1 MRYSPGGRLEMVNSP
16 RGPVSALRCRLVSW
30 WTRCTATRWIGFRP
44 ASVTVPRTDWPLAA
58 RGSRRASRHTKNRS
72 RPHGVTPVAVRMG
85 MKNRSLTVAARM
97 DPVRE
102 RSAAMRSSINRF
114 RSTCRVLL
122 QLVRSGTRRMKILAF
137 TAGAAKMYCGSCL
150 RDNALAAELKRQG
163 HDIILLPLY
172 TPTRSDESNVSEPV
186 VLMNGISVCLDQQ
199 AAYFRKPHR
208 LLDSLWDA
216 RWMLKL
222 ASQTSIEVDP
232 HLLGGMTVSMLRG
245 EDGYQLKEIRKL
257 SGWLSAW
264 LRHEAPP
271 DLVTLPNS
279 LLIGLARPVRDAL
292 NRPVCCTL
300 QGEEM
305 FLSQLQE
312 PYRTQSRELIR
323 AKIHDVD
330 GFVAVSRY
338 SAGYWMREM
347 GIPENQMHVVP
358 LGINLE
364 GYHAAERAPHQPFR
378 VGYLARVA
386 PEKGLHLLAESY
398 LRLRREADFGGAV
411 LEVAGYLAPEHRAQV
426 LEVAGYLAP
435 EHRAYLHGVE
445 RQMKD
450 AGLGPEFHYRGELD
464 RADRKST
471 RLKSSH

>member
-1 MRYSPGGRLEMVNSP
+1 
-16 RGPVSALRCRLVSW
+16 
-30 WTRCTATRWIGFRP
+30 
-44 ASVTVPRTDWPLAA
+44 
-58 RGSRRASRHTKNRS
+58 
-72 RPHGVTPVAVRMG
+72 
-85 MKNRSLTVAARM
+85 
-97 DPVRE
+97 
-102 RSAAMRSSINRF
+102 
-114 RSTCRVLL
+114 
-122 QLVRSGTRRMKILAF
+122 MKILAF

-172 TPTRSDESNVSEPV
+172 TPTRTDESNVSEPV

-199 AAYFRKPHR
+199 AAFFRKTHR
-208 LLDSLWDA
+208 LLDRLWDA

-245 EDGYQLKEIRKL
+245 EDGFQLKEIRKL
-257 SGWLSAW
+257 SAWLKEW

-279 LLIGLARPVRDAL
+279 LLIGLARPVREAL

-300 QGEEM
+300 QGEEL

-312 PYRTQSRELIR
+312 PYRTQALELIR
-323 AKIHDVD
+323 AKLHHVD

-338 SAGYWMREM
+338 SAGYWMREL
-347 GIPENQMHVVP
+347 GIAENQMHVVP

-364 GYHAAERAPHQPFR
+364 GYHAAERTPHRPFR

-398 LRLRREADFGGAV
+398 LRLRRETDFGGAV
-411 LEVAGYLAPEHRAQV
+411 LEAAGYLAA
-426 LEVAGYLAP
+426 
-435 EHRAYLHGVE
+435 EHRAYLRGVE
-445 RQMKD
+445 RRMKD
-450 AGLGPEFHYRGELD
+450 AGFGAEFHYRGELD
-464 RADRKST
+464 RVQKIEFLSSLDLLSVPSTYDEPKGIFLLEAMASGVPVVQPRRGSFPEILAQTGGGVLVGDEAEPDDPASLADAIY
-471 RLKSSH
+471 RLWKAPEERAELGQRGAQGVRQHGTVSQMAERALEAYQKIVAAVAHA